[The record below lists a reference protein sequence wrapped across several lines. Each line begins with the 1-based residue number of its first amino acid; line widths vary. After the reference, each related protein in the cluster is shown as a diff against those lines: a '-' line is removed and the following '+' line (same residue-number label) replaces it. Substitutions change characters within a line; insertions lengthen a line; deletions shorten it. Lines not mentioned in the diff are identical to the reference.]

1 VKKLLVLLILV
12 VLALTGIVY
21 AVNHPFWEHGTP
33 QGEGAKLEAS
43 FPVLYDHLLETV
55 TGSGTVQPQESL
67 VVSTDQAGRVV
78 NLAHDVN
85 DIVQEGDELLQLDDR
100 VQQQTLKQAE
110 AAAASAKAQ
119 IEAAKAGIEEAE
131 SKHRAAKNALDWVQ
145 GLLDKGGGV
154 SEKELI
160 ARKAD
165 VEYALAAIR
174 ASKAVTKAAEAKLDE
189 AREAVAKAKL
199 GVELTHVYVPIV
211 QRPAASGSS
220 RQTKELGQ
228 ILPNKQSDRA
238 TRRYTILERK
248 VSLNQLVGPPISGQL
263 FALTPNA
270 KELQLNAQIAESD
283 IHRVVRGMKAYFTV
297 SAYESHYF
305 LCTVSEIRPLPVQ
318 VTGSTYYTAL
328 LTVDDLPRPDDRWRL
343 QPGMTAATLDVVTRT
358 IPGDPKAGVWMVPD
372 AAINFPLDKEFW
384 DSEVKEAPSASGD
397 QKWIWIRDPNGRTAR
412 PLLLETGASGK
423 VMDADKTGLRSET
436 YTEVK
441 KWLSPTPGLEA
452 GKPVPFE
459 VITGAQPGKKTGG
472 LFKLQV
478 PSLIK
483 S

>member
-12 VLALTGIVY
+12 VLALAGVVY
-21 AVNHPFWEHGTP
+21 AVNHPFWEPGTP

-55 TGSGTVQPQESL
+55 TGNGAVQPQESL

-85 DIVQEGDELLQLDDR
+85 DVVQEGDELLQLDDR

-119 IEAAKAGIEEAE
+119 IDAAKAGVEEAE
-131 SKHRAAKNALDWVQ
+131 SKLRAAKNALDWVQ
-145 GLLDKGGGV
+145 GLLDKGTG

-165 VEYALAAIR
+165 VEYAQAAIR
-174 ASKAVTKAAEAKLDE
+174 ASKAVAKAAEAKLDE

-199 GVELTHVYVPIV
+199 GVELTHVHVPVV
-211 QRPAASGSS
+211 QRPAASAPS
-220 RQTKELGQ
+220 RQTKELGK
-228 ILPNKQSDRA
+228 ILTNNQTDR
-238 TRRYTILERK
+238 TPRRYTILERK

-263 FALTPNA
+263 FLLTPNA
-270 KELQLNAQIAESD
+270 RELQLNAQIAESD
-283 IHRVVRGMKAYFTV
+283 IHRVARGMKAYFTV
-297 SAYESHYF
+297 SAYENHYF
-305 LCTVSEIRPLPVQ
+305 LSTVNEIRPLPVQ
-318 VTGSTYYTAL
+318 ITGSTYYTAL
-328 LTVDDLPRPDDRWRL
+328 LTVDDRPRQDDRWRL
-343 QPGMTAATLDVVTRT
+343 QPGMTAATLDVVANT
-358 IPGDPKAGVWMVPD
+358 IPGDPKAGIWMVPD

-384 DSEVKEAPSASGD
+384 DPEVKEAPSASGD
-397 QKWIWIRDPNGRTAR
+397 QKWIWIREPNGRTAR

-423 VMDADKTGLRSET
+423 VMEADKTGLRSET
-436 YTEVK
+436 YTEVR
-441 KWLSPTPGLEA
+441 KWLSPTPGLEP